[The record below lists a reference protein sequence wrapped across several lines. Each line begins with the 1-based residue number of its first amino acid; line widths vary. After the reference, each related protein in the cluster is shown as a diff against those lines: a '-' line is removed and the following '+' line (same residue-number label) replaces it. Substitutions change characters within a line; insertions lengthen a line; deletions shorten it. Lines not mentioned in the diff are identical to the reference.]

1 MCSSSGQA
9 HSGQRG
15 GCSYTSTFRSQY
27 GQSPSRIAGGST
39 VSFVMGV
46 RARGERSNPAS
57 ARSEPTLNQGGERR
71 SCPVRQQVCP
81 EHDHHLAV
89 PRSGTPANA
98 VRGNGRGPPGREG
111 LGAASGGRGSGGL
124 TAPAL
129 ASRHVAVYRFVLP
142 AELPLVVS
150 RELGAASS
158 LGTDPV
164 AFVLPVG
171 PRERADRCSPVRL
184 LCHVVHILSD
194 GTGGREG
201 VAAPLCTL
209 FERRITPVHSEV

>member
-1 MCSSSGQA
+1 MLVERAGT
-9 HSGQRG
+9 QRTARRLLVHEHVPLAVRAVALSHRG
-15 GCSYTSTFRSQY
+15 RLDGLVRH
-27 GQSPSRIAGGST
+27 GR
-39 VSFVMGV
+39 

-81 EHDHHLAV
+81 NTNTILLY
-89 PRSGTPANA
+89 P
-98 VRGNGRGPPGREG
+98 VRGPGQRPSAGTDEALPVGR
-111 LGAASGGRGSGGL
+111 ASVLRWDRGSGGL
-124 TAPAL
+124 AAPAL

-209 FERRITPVHSEV
+209 FERRTTPVHSEV

>member
-1 MCSSSGQA
+1 VCSSSGQA

-81 EHDHHLAV
+81 NTTTILLYPV
-89 PRSGTPANA
+89 
-98 VRGNGRGPPGREG
+98 RGPPGQRRPRKRTRPSGREG
-111 LGAASGGRGSGGL
+111 LGAALDRGSGGL

-129 ASRHVAVYRFVLP
+129 APRHVAVYRFVLP

-209 FERRITPVHSEV
+209 FERRTTPVHSEV